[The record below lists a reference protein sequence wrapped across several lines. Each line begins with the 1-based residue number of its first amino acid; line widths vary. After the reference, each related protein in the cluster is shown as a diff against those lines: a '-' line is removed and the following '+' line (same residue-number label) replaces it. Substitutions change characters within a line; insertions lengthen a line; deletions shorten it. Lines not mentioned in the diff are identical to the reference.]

1 MDIGEVFG
9 GTLNITILAIFYTIV
24 GLLLSII
31 LYHLF
36 DDCDA
41 DWKKEHLGYQLGDIG
56 LELGIIGTIAF
67 WTTEITRKWAPI
79 FPVAKSLDIK
89 IDIYVSSL
97 FFAYAMFL
105 FLDELSQKVKF
116 LYESYIH
123 HYIVR
128 YIPLNWSVM
137 KAIFASR
144 KSIGASKSF

>member
-1 MDIGEVFG
+1 MDVGEVFG
-9 GTLNITILAIFYTIV
+9 GTLNIMILGIFYTII
-24 GLLLSII
+24 GLLLSVL

-41 DWKKEHLGYQLGDIG
+41 EWKKEHLGYQLGDIG

-67 WTTEITRKWAPI
+67 WTTEITRDYAPI
-79 FPVAKSLDIK
+79 FHIAKDLDIR
-89 IDIYVSSL
+89 IDMYVSGI

-105 FLDELSQKVKF
+105 FLDALSQKVKF
-116 LYESYIH
+116 LYGKYIH
-123 HYIVR
+123 HHIVR

-144 KSIGASKSF
+144 KSTGVSTSF